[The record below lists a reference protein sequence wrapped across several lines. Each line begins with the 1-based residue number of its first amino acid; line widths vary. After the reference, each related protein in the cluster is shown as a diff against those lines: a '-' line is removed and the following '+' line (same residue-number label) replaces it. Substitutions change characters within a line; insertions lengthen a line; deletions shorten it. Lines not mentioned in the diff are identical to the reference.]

1 MVELVNIITLSE
13 ILLESNMLGTI
24 IAAYLFLIPFI
35 IVTFLN
41 IYSVD
46 KYEYQSYKQY
56 QIKFKRKLSFI
67 FMYSKNKYVVSRKTL
82 VLEIIAYL
90 LLIASITACLFS
102 LNLGVDIALIL
113 LGFIYLIVLSFGCV
127 TGVMYH
133 KIKKYLIN

>member
-1 MVELVNIITLSE
+1 MVELVNIVTLSE
-13 ILLESNMLGTI
+13 ILLESDMLGTI

-56 QIKFKRKLSFI
+56 QIKFKCKLSFI

-82 VLEIIAYL
+82 VLEIITYL
-90 LLIASITACLFS
+90 LLIASITACLCSF
-102 LNLGVDIALIL
+102 NLGVDIALIL

>member
-46 KYEYQSYKQY
+46 KYEYQSCKQY

-90 LLIASITACLFS
+90 LLIASITACLCSF
-102 LNLGVDIALIL
+102 NLGVDIALIL